1 MAAALPTPPQEAVFY
16 QDDRLYACL
25 ASHPLSDGHCLVV
38 WKAPAAD
45 LNMLAMEDYEYLMDK
60 VDEVR
65 EALLKTLGVEKV
77 YLLYMEEAHQVHW
90 HLVPRFEEKGMT
102 VLQHQPS
109 ELTDFSLAEQ
119 LGAAMEAPSS
129 TDS

>member
-1 MAAALPTPPQEAVFY
+1 MAAVLPTPPEEAVFY
-16 QDDRLYACL
+16 QDDKLYACL

-65 EALLKTLGVEKV
+65 GALLKTLGIEKV
-77 YLLYMEEAHQVHW
+77 YLLYMDEAHQVHW

-102 VLQHQPS
+102 VLEHQPGQ
-109 ELTDFSLAEQ
+109 LANFSLAER
-119 LGAAMEAPSS
+119 LKTVMDTPSS

>member
-1 MAAALPTPPQEAVFY
+1 MTALPTPPTEALFY
-16 QDDRLYACL
+16 QDDKLYACL
-25 ASHPLSDGHCLVV
+25 ASHPLSQGHCVVV

-65 EALLKTLGVEKV
+65 NALLVTLGLEKV
-77 YLLYMEEAHQVHW
+77 YLLYMDEAHQVHW
-90 HLVPRFEEKGMT
+90 HLVPRFEEKGVT
-102 VLQHQPS
+102 VLDHRS
-109 ELTDFSLAEQ
+109 EQLEDFSLAPKLAQ
-119 LGAAMEAPSS
+119 AMGTTP